1 MWNALCG
8 VFGQLMR
15 WLYAFIPNYGVAIIL
30 FTIVLKIVLFP
41 LAMRQQKGSMAMV
54 RLKPY
59 QDELMKKYG
68 SNKQKYNEELQK
80 LYQREGY
87 NPMSSCLPT
96 LIQMPLIFMMYT
108 IVRRPLTF
116 MAGWS
121 ATQVW
126 QTAVREFGT
135 ATTEKGV
142 TILDGFS
149 KGVSITAE
157 NFNRY
162 ESQILSRLK
171 NPPINTR
178 FLGLD
183 LSLVPKD
190 VWKTAAFM
198 ILIIPIL
205 SGITSFLMSWLSQ
218 KKNPAQQAAG
228 QNGGSMKMMMYIMP
242 LFSLYIAFIVPAG
255 LGLYWLTS
263 NALGIGQLFLLN
275 KIYDPKKEEAAV
287 YAKIEAQKRA
297 EKEKKSES
305 ARKKQMAVQGKKNK
319 KKGARHPVAPVKPQ
333 QEEEKAEAPE
343 QTEGPKEEN
352 ND

>member
-8 VFGQLMR
+8 LIGQLMR

-116 MAGWS
+116 MANWS
-121 ATQVW
+121 LTEIW
-126 QTAVREFGT
+126 QTAVREFGI
-135 ATTEKGV
+135 TTTDKGA
-142 TILDGFS
+142 TILDGFA
-149 KGVSITAE
+149 KGVNITAE

-183 LSLVPKD
+183 LSLVPKE

-205 SGITSFLMSWLSQ
+205 SGVTSFLMSWLSQ

-228 QNGGSMKMMMYIMP
+228 DAGGSMKMMLYIMP

-263 NALGIGQLFLLN
+263 NALGIAQLFLLN
-275 KIYDPKKEEAAV
+275 KIYDPKKEEAAA
-287 YAKIEAQKRA
+287 YAKIEAQKRL

-305 ARKKQMAVQGKKNK
+305 ARKKQMAIQGKKK
-319 KKGARHPVAPVKPQ
+319 KKKNPAQKPAVKQ
-333 QEEEKAEAPE
+333 AQDKPE
-343 QTEGPKEEN
+343 QTPEETS
-352 ND
+352 DD